1 MRGWKRGR
9 RVVGAGVAGALVAAA
24 AYAAVD
30 AVDEAGPDCGRV
42 EAPDI
47 VAALLLAQ
55 ACGHDVV
62 ALDSLAPQY
71 SLTATPRGTVRED
84 SSVSA
89 VRTQASGRWAAVD
102 PAVVRDEETGSLTV
116 ASPVHPIEFA
126 PQDGGL
132 VSIES
137 GSGSVTIGVPMDLGE
152 PRASGSRVTWG
163 VLDAVGELIDGVS
176 VVVQVSPD
184 ASGVV
189 PTIEVQDRAA
199 YEELVAAVGEVRFD
213 VVTSGALNAL
223 GDGAGGFDIVD
234 ASSGELAF
242 AVGDALQWD
251 SSGGEPLGDGQA
263 PDEPVDV
270 ERPNEGDVVAPMV
283 VDVVDDVT
291 VAVSVDESMATD
303 PATTWPVTFDPSV
316 TGVTLNQW
324 VVVRNVSSWGS
335 VYGSNDGG
343 SLSGNE
349 GVGYCA
355 VTAMGCTAVHKS
367 RMFWQF
373 TGLSA
378 LPYIA
383 ADDVVSAQFRVRGTH
398 SWSCTM
404 GSLDLYL
411 SGGISAD
418 TTWPGP
424 SDVLKLGSISP
435 KHYTGCDGTQDDEWD
450 ILAAA
455 RQYAGQYSRMT
466 LGLRAASEIASNSWW
481 RYDMGSAT
489 VSLEYNR
496 APVVKTSSMRVIAG
510 TEVLTCDGVI
520 AINTT
525 QPQLSIVADDNDNGD
540 SVAVTMQVY
549 ASGSE
554 LLEWSYTSP
563 SAAPGATFAKTV
575 SHGVLGQGSHR
586 WRARARDASGVVSAW
601 SPWCTFTID
610 YTAPNPPTITPVP
623 VSASDPDVEAEYKND
638 EVEHGGKG
646 VRGCFIL
653 RTEASDAVRF
663 NYRWSDVT
671 SGYTTVAVGPDM
683 SARICTLDGHP
694 TTTGTNTLTVS
705 ATDRARNTT
714 EFSAVHVFE
723 VATAREDGVWSFDT
737 RTATVPDE
745 ALSVAGELSTVGPL
759 TVANGSW
766 VTGPHTL
773 FDSRDGD
780 FALRLNGTSTEAV
793 SQAGVVDTAKSFVVA
808 AHVRLDATSSQRV
821 AVSQSGPSSS
831 SWRLG
836 LTTSGCPSGRASCW
850 SFEALSAGGVSKAV
864 VSSVAPRAGEWTQ
877 LTAEY
882 DAKTQHLRLWVCD
895 IGTPERP
902 APGEPVLSQWAAP
915 SKLQPGTG
923 PIVLGRAQQAGAGVD
938 RWKGEIDNVR
948 IFKGEVVADAKI
960 RRMCQGAE
968 ANQFARGVQAL
979 DPTTTVGQ

>member
-1 MRGWKRGR
+1 M
-9 RVVGAGVAGALVAAA
+9 GAGLAGVLVAVA
-24 AYAAVD
+24 AYAVGE
-30 AVDEAGPDCGRV
+30 VAGGSSAGCSET

-47 VAALLLAQ
+47 ESALVLAQ
-55 ACGHDVV
+55 SCGHDVL

-89 VRTQASGRWAAVD
+89 VRTDVSGRWAPVD
-102 PAVVRDEETGSLTV
+102 PTVVRDGETGVLRV
-116 ASPVHPIEFA
+116 ASPVHPIEFG
-126 PQDGGL
+126 PDGGEGL
-132 VSIES
+132 VSVRS
-137 GSGSVTIGVPMDLGE
+137 GSGTVTIDVGADLGE
-152 PRASGSRVTWG
+152 PRAVGSRVEWD
-163 VLDAVGELIDGVS
+163 VLDDLGLAVDGVK
-176 VVVQVSPD
+176 VVVQVVPD

-199 YEELVAAVGEVRFD
+199 YHRLAAAAGGHVGFTVATGGDLRAVED
-213 VVTSGALNAL
+213 
-223 GDGAGGFDIVD
+223 DAGGFDVID
-234 ASSGELAF
+234 SATGEPAI

-251 SSGGEPLGDGQA
+251 SSGPGGVAGTALLDDGA
-263 PDEPVDV
+263 ADGV
-270 ERPNEGDVVAPMV
+270 ERPEGGDVVAAMQ
-283 VDVVDDVT
+283 VDVVDDT
-291 VAVSVDESMATD
+291 TVSVTADEAMLADSD
-303 PATTWPVTFDPSV
+303 TTWPVTLDPSL
-316 TGVTLNQW
+316 TGVSLNQW
-324 VVVRNVSSWGS
+324 VVVRSVSSFPP

-343 SLSGNE
+343 TLSGNE

-398 SWSCTM
+398 SWSCSM

-411 SGGISAD
+411 TGGVSSD

-424 SDVLKLGSISP
+424 SDVLKLGSIVP
-435 KHYTGCDGTQDDEWD
+435 KHYTGCDGTQDDEWS
-450 ILAAA
+450 ILEAA

-466 LGLRAASEIASNSWW
+466 LGLRAASETAPNSWW
-481 RYDMGSAT
+481 RYDMGSAS

-496 APVVKTSSMRVIAG
+496 APAVKASSMQVIAG
-510 TEVLTCDGVI
+510 TQAFTCGGAI

-540 SVAVTMQVY
+540 IVAVTMQ
-549 ASGSE
+549 AFATGSE

-563 SAAPGATFAKTV
+563 LAAPGTAFTKTV
-575 SHGVLGQGSHR
+575 TLGVLGEGGHR
-586 WRARARDASGVVSAW
+586 WRARARDAAGVVSAW

-638 EVEHGGKG
+638 EVERGGKG

-653 RTEASDAVRF
+653 GTAATDAARF
-663 NYRWSDVT
+663 NYRWSDVA
-671 SGYTTVAVGPDM
+671 GYSTVAVGAGM
-683 SARICTLDGHP
+683 AARICTPNGYP
-694 TTTGTNTLTVS
+694 ERTGTNELAVS
-705 ATDRARNTT
+705 VTDQVGNT
-714 EFSAVHVFE
+714 SIGQVHRFE

-737 RTATVPDE
+737 RTSTIPDE
-745 ALSVAGELSTVGPL
+745 ALSVAGEVGTVGPL
-759 TVANGSW
+759 TVANGAW
-766 VTGPHTL
+766 VAGPHTL

-780 FALRLNGTSTEAV
+780 FALRLNGSSTEAV
-793 SQAGVVDTAKSFVVA
+793 SQAGVVDTARSFVVA

-821 AVSQSGPSSS
+821 AISQSGPSSS

-836 LTTSGCPSGRASCW
+836 LTTSGCPAGRASCW
-850 SFEALSAGGVSKAV
+850 SFEALSSSGVSKAV
-864 VSSVAPRAGEWTQ
+864 VSSVPPQSGEWTQ

-895 IGTPERP
+895 IGTPDRP

-968 ANQFARGVQAL
+968 ANQFGRGIEAL
-979 DPTTTVGQ
+979 DPTTTVGR